1 MHAEAIRKFNQHD
14 QRYTSQRRLIV
25 TVLAAADR
33 PLIIQQLIKRSSST
47 KKVLAQSSLYRNL
60 VVLESVGVVQRVFST
75 DEIARYELNDEI
87 LGHHHHLVCS
97 KCGEVLDVR
106 IPEELEQN
114 LDAALLQIA
123 KRSGFKLDQHRL
135 DLIGRC
141 SNCS

>member
-33 PLIIQQLIKRSSST
+33 PLIIQQLIKRASST

-75 DEIARYELNDEI
+75 DEIVRYELNDEI

-106 IPEELEQN
+106 IPEELELS

-141 SNCS
+141 SKCS

>member
-33 PLIIQQLIKRSSST
+33 PLIIQQLIKRASST

-106 IPEELEQN
+106 IPEELELS

-141 SNCS
+141 SKCS

>member
-33 PLIIQQLIKRSSST
+33 PLIIQQLIKRASST

-75 DEIARYELNDEI
+75 DEVARYELNDEI

-106 IPEELEQN
+106 IPEELELS

-141 SNCS
+141 SKCS